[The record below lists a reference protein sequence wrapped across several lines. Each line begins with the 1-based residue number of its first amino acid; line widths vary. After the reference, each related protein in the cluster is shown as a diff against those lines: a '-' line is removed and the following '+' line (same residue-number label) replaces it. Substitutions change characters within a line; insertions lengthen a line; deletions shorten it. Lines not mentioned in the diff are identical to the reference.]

1 MGSLFII
8 SSTLSH
14 VKMGAVESNCVNIDG
29 VSMFINIVWYINLL
43 MIINSQNLNLIMTIS
58 EIYIA

>member
-1 MGSLFII
+1 
-8 SSTLSH
+8 
-14 VKMGAVESNCVNIDG
+14 MGAVESNCVNIDG